1 MQELLTRGFQIVSRK
16 LYCLLWLGG
25 AGYHQ
30 HTQPGGDHVI
40 LDAVDELVAAGKL
53 KPVRGTQTGRHA
65 KTHGNARAYQ
75 GYIVLTPRPPQ
86 WAQLPLPLPLLAN
99 NTDCTHLASSR
110 TYLATGDRSQ
120 LCF

>member
-53 KPVRGTQTGRHA
+53 KPVRGTQTLAQTGRHA

-75 GYIVLTPRPPQ
+75 GYIVLAPRPP
-86 WAQLPLPLPLLAN
+86 AVGPTPAPSP
-99 NTDCTHLASSR
+99 SSR
-110 TYLATGDRSQ
+110 Q
-120 LCF
+120 